1 MSMSDRAPFSCVSSI
16 DYPIVDSDS
25 HVNEPPNLWQDSVPG
40 RWKERAPKLVHT
52 ERGDLW
58 HFDGGKHTWPV
69 GLTATAGQSYFQF
82 APMGQTYETMRP
94 GSFDTQARLA
104 DMDADG
110 IYAQVLY
117 PSVTLTGARIYSE
130 ERELQL
136 ACVRAYNEWIEGF
149 CKGSGGRLVPQAIIP
164 TTGIDDSLAELDLA
178 MKGAHRG
185 AVLSAFPNGS
195 LQPRAED
202 DPFWSRAQ
210 EARFPI
216 AVHIGSFLKRQPGAG
231 GGGEGGK
238 RDKVWSPSLSFVSRA
253 AWTKAGGQ
261 TLDVACDLLFSGIF
275 QRFPRLALVLVE
287 ANIGWIPTLLEQSD
301 DMFRRYRWWTGAHQE
316 MSLLPS
322 QIFHR
327 NFYATFMVD
336 RAGIELRH
344 RLNVDHIMWST
355 DYPHSGTDWPNSAVT
370 IERVFAGVPHG
381 EVRRMLRDNCVAL
394 YGLEGIPDSLA

>member
-1 MSMSDRAPFSCVSSI
+1 MANASDLFHDVSSI
-16 DYPIVDSDS
+16 DYPIVDADA
-25 HVNEPPNLWQDSVPG
+25 HVNEPPELWQEAVPAK
-40 RWKERAPKLVHT
+40 WKERAPKLVHT
-52 ERGDLW
+52 EKGDLW

-94 GSFDTQARLA
+94 GSFDTRARLA

-117 PSVTLTGARIYSE
+117 PSVTLTGARIYSD

-136 ACVRAYNEWIEGF
+136 ACVRAYNEWIRAF
-149 CKGSGGRLVPQAIIP
+149 CKGSGGRLVSQAIVP
-164 TTGIDDSLAELDLA
+164 TTGIDDALAELERA
-178 MKGAHRG
+178 MKDGHRG
-185 AVLSAFPNGS
+185 AVLSSFPNGS
-195 LQPRAED
+195 LVPKALDE
-202 DPFWSRAQ
+202 PFWARAQ

-216 AVHIGSFLKRQPGAG
+216 AVHIGSFLRQPPG
-231 GGGEGGK
+231 GSAKAREK
-238 RDKVWSPSLSFVSRA
+238 AWSPSLAFVARA

-275 QRFPRLALVLVE
+275 QRFPDLRIVLVE

-301 DMFRRYRWWTGAHQE
+301 DMFRRYRWWTGAYKE
-316 MSLLPS
+316 MSQLPS

-336 RAGIELRH
+336 RSGVELRH
-344 RLNVDHIMWST
+344 RMNGEHLMWST
-355 DYPHSGTDWPNSAVT
+355 DYPHSGTDWPNSALT
-370 IERVFAGVPHG
+370 IERVFQGVPRS

-394 YGLEGIPDSLA
+394 YGLTDIPQSLGGIA

>member
-1 MSMSDRAPFSCVSSI
+1 MSATDHAADPFTCVSSI
-16 DYPIVDSDS
+16 DYPIVDADS

-40 RWKERAPKLVHT
+40 KWKERAPKLVHT
-52 ERGDLW
+52 EKGDLW
-58 HFDGGKHTWPV
+58 HFEGGKHTWPV

-94 GSFDTQARLA
+94 GSFDTKARLA

-117 PSVTLTGARIYSE
+117 PSVTLTGARIYSD

-136 ACVRAYNEWIEGF
+136 ACVRAYNEWIESF
-149 CKGSGGRLVPQAIIP
+149 CKGSGGRLVPQAIMP
-164 TTGIDDSLAELDLA
+164 TTGIDDTLAELDLA

-202 DPFWSRAQ
+202 EPFWSRAQ

-216 AVHIGSFLKRQPGAG
+216 AVHIGSFLKRQPPG
-231 GGGEGGK
+231 GDSGRRETF
-238 RDKVWSPSLSFVSRA
+238 WSGSLAFLSRA

-275 QRFPRLALVLVE
+275 QRFPGLRLVLVE

-316 MSLLPS
+316 MSQLPS

-344 RLNVDHIMWST
+344 RLNLDHIMWST
-355 DYPHSGTDWPNSAVT
+355 DYPHSGTDWPNSGVT
-370 IERVFAGVPHG
+370 IERVFHGVPKG

-394 YGLEGIPDSLA
+394 YGLDGVPERLI